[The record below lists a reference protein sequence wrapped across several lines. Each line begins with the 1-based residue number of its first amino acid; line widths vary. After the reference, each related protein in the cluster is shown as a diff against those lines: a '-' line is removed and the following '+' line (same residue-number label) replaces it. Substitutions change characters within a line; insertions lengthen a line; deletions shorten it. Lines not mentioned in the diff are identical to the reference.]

1 MTPHNSSG
9 KEKKLV
15 PLYEPLQ
22 EELVARIDLTFVSFS
37 ELPPLERLSVIENLL
52 RTGASRS
59 SVAAKTRRLQDAS
72 ISPSTTPF
80 LPSESINKPG
90 FSFSEG
96 ESPEL
101 VLRETQI
108 TVAETT
114 EDPREISLIEDL
126 KFSGDLFP
134 FRQPSPSPAAVNIGP
149 SERAITPT
157 RSRPPGKPKFQ
168 PCCY

>member
-90 FSFSEG
+90 FSFSASNEH
-96 ESPEL
+96 
-101 VLRETQI
+101 VLRANLQTWFS
-108 TVAETT
+108 AK
-114 EDPREISLIEDL
+114 RKSRWL
-126 KFSGDLFP
+126 KLP
-134 FRQPSPSPAAVNIGP
+134 K
-149 SERAITPT
+149 T
-157 RSRPPGKPKFQ
+157 RVKSH
-168 PCCY
+168 